1 MVTGNFLQHRHHKGW
16 LFWLCQNTS
25 LGKLPCAALSF
36 DTRIK
41 FLLGHIGFLC
51 HIKGHSRSS
60 SLVLASQLYQPWV
73 LPPPARQAKNPHPF
87 FYWKK
92 WTIFQPETSEPPF
105 NPDLQNTGAISKKKP
120 GKKTQSSHSDD
131 PSASVEN
138 LICLE
143 ILRKESLATWL
154 QITETQVK
162 LTQLNTSFLLQLLM
176 RLQPHPH
183 LR

>member
-1 MVTGNFLQHRHHKGW
+1 M
-16 LFWLCQNTS
+16 
-25 LGKLPCAALSF
+25 SF

-41 FLLGHIGFLC
+41 FLLGHIEFLC
-51 HIKGHSRSS
+51 HIKGPSRSS

-73 LPPPARQAKNPHPF
+73 LLPPARKAKNPHPF
-87 FYWKK
+87 FYRKK
-92 WTIFQPETSEPPF
+92 WTIFQPETSEMPF
-105 NPDLQNTGAISKKKP
+105 NPDPQNTAAISKKKP

-162 LTQLNTSFLLQLLM
+162 LAQLNTSFLLQQKLLSAIAPTPASLPGLPLEVTEFPSLNQF
-176 RLQPHPH
+176 RSRKKTGP
-183 LR
+183 